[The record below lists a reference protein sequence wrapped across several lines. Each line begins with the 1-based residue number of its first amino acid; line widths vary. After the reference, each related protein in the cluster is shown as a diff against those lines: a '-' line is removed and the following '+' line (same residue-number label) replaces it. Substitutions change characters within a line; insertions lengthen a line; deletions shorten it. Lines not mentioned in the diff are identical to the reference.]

1 MFVQICHR
9 PNSPN
14 RSLMSLSF
22 WSALAGRLEEEVFE
36 VNDPDTDDPPPP
48 LHAEIK
54 NKVKNKINIS
64 RVIDSIK

>member
-1 MFVQICHR
+1 
-9 PNSPN
+9 
-14 RSLMSLSF
+14 MSLSF
-22 WSALAGRLEEEVFE
+22 WSALVGRLEEEVFE
-36 VNDPDTDDPPPP
+36 VNDPDDPPPP

>member
-9 PNSPN
+9 PKSSN
-14 RSLMSLSF
+14 RSLMSLSV
-22 WSALAGRLEEEVFE
+22 WSALVGRLEEEVFE
-36 VNDPDTDDPPPP
+36 VNDPDIDDPPPP

>member
-9 PNSPN
+9 PNSLN

-22 WSALAGRLEEEVFE
+22 WSALVGRLEEEVFE
-36 VNDPDTDDPPPP
+36 VNDPDDPPPP

>member
-1 MFVQICHR
+1 
-9 PNSPN
+9 
-14 RSLMSLSF
+14 MSLSV

-36 VNDPDTDDPPPP
+36 VNDPDTDDPP

-64 RVIDSIK
+64 RVIVPIK